1 MIHLPKWTL
10 SKNEKM
16 IHLYGPPA
24 SGKTTLAIQLSRK
37 VYPRSTI
44 YFFTSHGSAIAK
56 RAKQMLSKS
65 YLEEFYLI
73 KVYSL
78 EDLLEKIQSIISLK
92 KTIGLIVIDYIS
104 DFVRG
109 QIYKEEVK
117 IQVRKILEK
126 LFIFSSQKDC
136 LVVVVNSFSIKNEA
150 PLNSLVESF
159 CDMSVYLSIKNDKY
173 NLESNGKNIKRTF
186 VVNENTS
193 SSFFIDEKGIKDLI
207 IVSE

>member
-1 MIHLPKWTL
+1 
-10 SKNEKM
+10 M

-37 VYPRSTI
+37 VFPRSTI
-44 YFFTSHGSAIAK
+44 YFITSHRNAITK
-56 RAKQMLSKS
+56 RAKQILNKN
-65 YLEEFYLI
+65 YLKEFYLI
-73 KVYSL
+73 KVSSL
-78 EDLLEKIQSIISLK
+78 DDLFEKIQSINSLE

-109 QIYKEEVK
+109 KLYKEEVK
-117 IQVRKILEK
+117 NKVRKILEK

-136 LVVVVNSFSIKNEA
+136 LVVIVNSFSIKNEA

-159 CDMSVYLSIKNDKY
+159 CDMSVYLSIKDDKY

-186 VVNENTS
+186 VVDEKII
-193 SSFFIDEKGIKDLI
+193 SSFVIDEKGIKDLI

>member
-1 MIHLPKWTL
+1 MHKWTL
-10 SKNEKM
+10 SKNERM

-37 VYPRSTI
+37 VFPRSTI
-44 YFFTSHGSAIAK
+44 YFITSHRNAITK
-56 RAKQMLSKS
+56 RAKQILNKN
-65 YLEEFYLI
+65 YLKEFYLI
-73 KVYSL
+73 KVSSL
-78 EDLLEKIQSIISLK
+78 DDLFEKIQSINSLE

-109 QIYKEEVK
+109 KLYKEEVK
-117 IQVRKILEK
+117 NKVRKILEK

-136 LVVVVNSFSIKNEA
+136 LVVIVNSFSIKNEA

-159 CDMSVYLSIKNDKY
+159 CDMSVYLSIKDDKY

-186 VVNENTS
+186 VVDEKII
-193 SSFFIDEKGIKDLI
+193 SSFVIDEKGIKDLI

>member
-1 MIHLPKWTL
+1 VIHLHKWTL
-10 SKNEKM
+10 SKNERM

-37 VYPRSTI
+37 VFPRSTI
-44 YFFTSHGSAIAK
+44 YFITSHRNAITK
-56 RAKQMLSKS
+56 RAKQILNKN
-65 YLEEFYLI
+65 YLKEFYLI
-73 KVYSL
+73 KVSSL
-78 EDLLEKIQSIISLK
+78 DDLFEKIQSINSLE

-109 QIYKEEVK
+109 KLYKEEVK
-117 IQVRKILEK
+117 NKVRKILEK

-136 LVVVVNSFSIKNEA
+136 LVVIVNSFSIKNEA

-159 CDMSVYLSIKNDKY
+159 CDMSVYLSIKDDKY

-186 VVNENTS
+186 VVDEKII
-193 SSFFIDEKGIKDLI
+193 SSFVIDEKGIKDLI